1 MNPLAEV
8 KMNNAEIAEFLDK
21 VPLFHG
27 LSRHHRE
34 LLAAIGEQRNIAAD
48 HYLVLDQQFSDG
60 FFILL
65 SGEASIEISM
75 PHGQGREPVA
85 KVRAGETLGELAL
98 LGFKKR
104 TASARAVRSVQTFYF
119 KVAKVDEMFA
129 EHADAARTVLRNLS
143 ILLAQRL
150 ISTTKDLGHSVYQS
164 MYLNAGE

>member
-1 MNPLAEV
+1 
-8 KMNNAEIAEFLDK
+8 MNNAEIAEFLDR

-60 FFILL
+60 FFVLL

-75 PHGQGREPVA
+75 PHGQGLEPIA

-104 TASARAVRSVQTFYF
+104 TASARALRSVQTIYF
-119 KVAKVDEMFA
+119 KVAKIEEMFA
-129 EHADAARTVLRNLS
+129 AHSDSAKKILHNLS
-143 ILLAQRL
+143 ILLANRL
-150 ISTTKDLGHSVYQS
+150 ISTTKDLGNSVYQS
-164 MYLNAGE
+164 MYLHSGQ